1 MNSFIRK
8 EFENSWAYCP
18 VYYQDLNQLNHKF
31 KFQNWTINLLSSNE
45 QFFYILSEPLVS
57 PIVCLHYWVYY
68 LYLCYYTSYNQPQR
82 EKNTSLFSRQ
92 KGSYKMHEI
101 LFMTNRK
108 KTQLYWFH
116 IKSTTLVWLWKEGNA
131 YHILFTWLKNY
142 HYDLEL
148 RMKFQKECLYLF
160 IYSFIYVLKTHIF
173 FFINLALQDCL
184 NHFCPIW
191 LHNLIFARNSLG
203 YLLVV

>member
-1 MNSFIRK
+1 MSLLPCLLSRLESTEPQVQIPKLNNKSF
-8 EFENSWAYCP
+8 
-18 VYYQDLNQLNHKF
+18 KF
-31 KFQNWTINLLSSNE
+31 KWTVLLYPIRTFSFPNCVSALLSILPISLLLHKLQPTTE
-45 QFFYILSEPLVS
+45 RKKHISFFLSKKGLTKCMKC
-57 PIVCLHYWVYY
+57 CLW
-68 LYLCYYTSYNQPQR
+68 Q
-82 EKNTSLFSRQ
+82 
-92 KGSYKMHEI
+92 
-101 LFMTNRK
+101 NRK

-191 LHNLIFARNSLG
+191 FHNLILARNSLA
-203 YLLVV
+203 YLLV